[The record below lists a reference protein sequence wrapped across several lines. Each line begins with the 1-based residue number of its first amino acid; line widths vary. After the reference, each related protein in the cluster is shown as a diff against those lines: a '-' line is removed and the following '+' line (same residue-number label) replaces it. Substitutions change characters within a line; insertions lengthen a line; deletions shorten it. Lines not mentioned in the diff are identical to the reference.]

1 MSIASILEL
10 TRKPNPNKLADVHKE
25 GDGRGVSIDQV
36 GITNVRYPIVVLQPG
51 GAKQHTV
58 AQLSMSVNVPHDMKG
73 THMSRFVEVLNEYSG
88 EMSTSSLPVVLRF
101 LRERLESDSAHIEM
115 TFPYFLSRPAPV
127 SGAEGLLDYECS
139 FIGEV
144 NDEGEDLIL
153 KVRVPVAS
161 LCPCSKKISDYGAHN
176 QRSYVT
182 IEVRATQ
189 TAFGIP
195 GDIPIDDLIEVA
207 ERSGSAPV
215 YPLLKRPDERY
226 ITMQAYDNPRFVED
240 IIREAVVQLEE
251 DPRVAWFKSHVENCE
266 SIHSHDVFATI
277 EHTR

>member
-1 MSIASILEL
+1 MS
-10 TRKPNPNKLADVHKE
+10 
-25 GDGRGVSIDQV
+25 
-36 GITNVRYPIVVLQPG
+36 
-51 GAKQHTV
+51 
-58 AQLSMSVNVPHDMKG
+58 M
-73 THMSRFVEVLNEYSG
+73 F
-88 EMSTSSLPVVLRF
+88 SLPVVLRF
-101 LRERLESDSAHIEM
+101 LRERLESDSARIEM

-127 SGAEGLLDYECS
+127 SKAEGLLDYECS

-195 GDIPIDDLIEVA
+195 MDIPIDDLIEVA

-240 IIREAVVQLEE
+240 IIREAAVQLQE
-251 DPRVAWFKSHVENCE
+251 DPRVAWFRIHVQNCE

-277 EHTR
+277 EHSR